1 MKIDAAGLATVV
13 LESQAEV
20 DHHDPPLAEDH
31 VRCREVAVDD
41 AGPMEAADD
50 TPDLPRGLHRKGP
63 TAVQDLL
70 HRPTFD
76 EFHDD
81 QGRSK
86 IDVGYDRQRHAR
98 VPGFRT
104 Q

>member
-50 TPDLPRGLHRKGP
+50 PADLERGLHPGGP
-63 TAVQDLL
+63 TAVQDFL
-70 HRPTFD
+70 HRRTFD
-76 EFHDD
+76 ELHDD
-81 QGRSK
+81 LRLST
-86 IDVGYDRQRHAR
+86 IDVVLDRNREPR
-98 VPGFRT
+98 SSD
-104 Q
+104 